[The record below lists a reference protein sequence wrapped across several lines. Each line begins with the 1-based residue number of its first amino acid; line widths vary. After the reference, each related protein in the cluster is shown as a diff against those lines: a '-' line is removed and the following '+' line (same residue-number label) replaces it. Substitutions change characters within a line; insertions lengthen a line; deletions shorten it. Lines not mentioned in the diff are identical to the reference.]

1 VTDLLG
7 SETFRAVAVAF
18 LALGGALGWMSLRAT
33 RIPVG
38 SPERL
43 VAEFRVLRFAALL
56 LALTAGTAI
65 GIAAAR
71 EQIPAGALEVSLA
84 IGFFVLAAVALTKDP
99 AQALTMLAAG
109 FAAHALLDIAH
120 RPGLLSPDLAPR
132 WFYVSCAVYDVA
144 VGALCYLPL
153 FRR

>member
-1 VTDLLG
+1 MTGLLV

-18 LALGGALGWMSLRAT
+18 LALAGTLGWMSLRAAGT
-33 RIPVG
+33 PVG
-38 SPERL
+38 TPGRL

-56 LALTAGTAI
+56 LALTAGASI
-65 GIAAAR
+65 GITAAR

-84 IGFFVLAAVALTKDP
+84 IGFFVLAAVALTKEP

-109 FAAHALLDIAH
+109 FAAHALLDVAH

-132 WFYVSCAVYDVA
+132 WFYVSCAIYDVA